1 MVYETIKKFIKEG
14 DVLENPKSGTS
25 TILKIDENEIIYKR
39 GKSSLHIKAED
50 INSAYD
56 HFKGQLVSTS
66 DLAEFNINF
75 SQRKHRCN
83 ASFFL
88 LLMNL
93 CGLTEGG
100 IINGRMLS
108 AKLK

>member
-1 MVYETIKKFIKEG
+1 MVYETIKKFVKAG
-14 DVLENPKSGTS
+14 DVLTNPKSGTS
-25 TILKIDENEIIYKR
+25 TILKIDENEIIYRR

-56 HFKGQLVSTS
+56 HFKGQIVSTS

-88 LLMNL
+88 MLMKH
-93 CGLTEGG
+93 CGLTEVG